1 MNRCSKTSSART
13 VPLLLTLLLALSVSA
28 CGYNLVGRSSNIP
41 DDIQAI
47 HIETLENETQRAQV
61 EQILTQALVDELVT
75 RRRFRVVNN
84 ESEADAV
91 LRGKVVSFRL
101 RPVTFDTTGLADN
114 FEVEI
119 TADMIFQR
127 TPKAGELAED
137 AEVVWQNSRYLFR
150 QDYPVEQAGLDFIDR
165 ELQAIEETSGR
176 FAETLVIDILE
187 GF

>member
-1 MNRCSKTSSART
+1 
-13 VPLLLTLLLALSVSA
+13 LTLLIAFAVTA

-41 DDIQAI
+41 DDIRAI
-47 HIETLENETQRAQV
+47 HIETLENGTQRPQV
-61 EQILTQALVDELVT
+61 EQILTQALIDEMVT
-75 RRRFRVVNN
+75 RRRFKVVNN
-84 ESEADAV
+84 EAEADAV

-101 RPVTFDTTGLADN
+101 RPVTFDASGLADS
-114 FEVEI
+114 FEVEV

-127 TPKAGELAED
+127 TPEAGQLPDD

-165 ELQAIEETSGR
+165 ELQAITETSGR